1 MQHNGEDIFCPQKK
15 TEKRV
20 RALKCRTLLPRC
32 LWVRLWFRTS
42 LIVKAGILPHPG
54 LPNPSPFRPCHGG
67 RHSHLFS
74 AHQRHRDM
82 LALCHGVLTSWKQYG
97 KTHPLTH
104 WKRTSF
110 REEWKSTVS
119 TYSLFKVLYSNTP
132 DFVEALGTCH
142 QVRHKQTWIKFK
154 ILLHSSAVVLHT
166 VGSHGQARPNLKPL
180 QWKIHGST
188 KCWLVT
194 SDTSCCVIPL
204 AWTPQKDFH
213 ATRFT
218 RMIKWYMKLLSWNMT
233 ASSTSSHI
241 PLKSATMFVE
251 WFLLYSSVILVVK
264 ILTNSN
270 NQVLSDCPTGF
281 GETPPPPVGPA
292 QQLMFIQIFPRT
304 DGLEAKGTPK
314 TQTSLAA

>member
-1 MQHNGEDIFCPQKK
+1 MLPATSTHTARFSNWHQVMEEAQNTVDTKILDAAQWWRHFLPTKKKLKNVFEPSNAERCCLVVSECVFDSVPVWLLRLCMQNL
-15 TEKRV
+15 T
-20 RALKCRTLLPRC
+20 
-32 LWVRLWFRTS
+32 
-42 LIVKAGILPHPG
+42 LPHPG
-54 LPNPSPFRPCHGG
+54 FPNPSPFRPCHGG

-110 REEWKSTVS
+110 REEWKSTES

-204 AWTPQKDFH
+204 AWTPQKGFH
-213 ATRFT
+213 ASRFT
-218 RMIKWYMKLLSWNMT
+218 RMIK
-233 ASSTSSHI
+233 
-241 PLKSATMFVE
+241 
-251 WFLLYSSVILVVK
+251 
-264 ILTNSN
+264 
-270 NQVLSDCPTGF
+270 
-281 GETPPPPVGPA
+281 
-292 QQLMFIQIFPRT
+292 R
-304 DGLEAKGTPK
+304 
-314 TQTSLAA
+314 